1 MSAFSKD
8 HRRETI
14 LLFIIVLVSIYIGG
28 RIGEL
33 FDNRIITVFAT
44 FGLVLILYT
53 VARLILDQV
62 KMDWYF
68 SLITEN
74 WNCVCNQISKFFKFF
89 FSGLHWFILIMKKQ
103 SLISGWASQKNKRQ
117 VKLTRILGNLGSVL
131 KRSESLP
138 SCSGRI
144 KLPDILTFILTSA
157 TRRGKSDC

>member
-62 KMDWYF
+62 KMD
-68 SLITEN
+68 
-74 WNCVCNQISKFFKFF
+74 
-89 FSGLHWFILIMKKQ
+89 
-103 SLISGWASQKNKRQ
+103 
-117 VKLTRILGNLGSVL
+117 
-131 KRSESLP
+131 
-138 SCSGRI
+138 
-144 KLPDILTFILTSA
+144 
-157 TRRGKSDC
+157 